1 MDPLQVH
8 LDSPSCWGPPGTSS
22 RTTGG
27 PLDHRLKTTA
37 LTALMAVNMVLRALH
52 ASMYHVALPANQR
65 KNDN

>member
-1 MDPLQVH
+1 MTLAGPFWTLH
-8 LDSPSCWGPPGTSS
+8 HGGTNSGPPD
-22 RTTGG
+22 
-27 PLDHRLKTTA
+27 PRLKTTA